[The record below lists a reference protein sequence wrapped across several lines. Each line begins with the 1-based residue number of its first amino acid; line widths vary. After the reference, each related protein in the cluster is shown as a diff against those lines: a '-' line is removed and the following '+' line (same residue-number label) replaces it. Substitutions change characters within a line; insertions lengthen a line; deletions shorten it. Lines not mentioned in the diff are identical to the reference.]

1 MIYMYT
7 VFVLSFLACADL
19 SLHGVPGVGDQSVC
33 GVSSDVLSVL
43 GLEGVLQLTLD
54 VFRYLTVTKRKIT
67 DISSTSNNQLHSIF
81 LFHRK

>member
-1 MIYMYT
+1 MFYAGIYMYS

-33 GVSSDVLSVL
+33 GVSSDILSVL

-54 VFRYLTVTKRKIT
+54 VLSYLTVT
-67 DISSTSNNQLHSIF
+67 
-81 LFHRK
+81 

>member
-1 MIYMYT
+1 MYTMFYAGIYMYS

-33 GVSSDVLSVL
+33 GVSSDILSVL

-54 VFRYLTVTKRKIT
+54 VLSYLTVTYK
-67 DISSTSNNQLHSIF
+67 H
-81 LFHRK
+81 H